1 MNYTFAEIKVKSQ
14 VGKLEGK
21 RTCGRTR
28 PNLLPSSL
36 TRTITI
42 VISVLSVVT
51 FTTFEVSAYKNIVF
65 FLCDTRY
72 THVYI
77 LHPQIFGGSNLIDTT
92 RIACGA
98 MSMKRSSVCLSH
110 RAADCC

>member
-51 FTTFEVSAYKNIVF
+51 FTTFEVSADKNIGF
-65 FLCDTRY
+65 F
-72 THVYI
+72 
-77 LHPQIFGGSNLIDTT
+77 
-92 RIACGA
+92 
-98 MSMKRSSVCLSH
+98 SM
-110 RAADCC
+110 